1 MQFEQALDL
10 FTTIIDT
17 EGGISGVIDTSVT
30 SFASFVLSEQLDSAA
45 AGSVESAVAAALSV
59 YDLRNRAQSDGSN
72 LAVAVN
78 NLSIC
83 ALYVKQIRTAITR
96 LEQLVLLDPAR
107 HLTDP
112 VVFNL
117 CTLYDLSYAPDTSM
131 MKKKLMQKVAG
142 EYHVDDPILHWRSF
156 RLS

>member
-1 MQFEQALDL
+1 MDL
-10 FTTIIDT
+10 FATIIDT
-17 EGGISGVIDTSVT
+17 EGGMTGDSGVS
-30 SFASFVLSEQLDSAA
+30 SQLAASIPAEQLHCASTGTCEAA
-45 AGSVESAVAAALSV
+45 VVSALSV
-59 YDLRNRAQSDGSN
+59 YDLQERAQADGSN

-83 ALYVKQIRTAITR
+83 ALYVKEIRTAISR
-96 LEQLVLLDPAR
+96 LEQLVLRDPAR

-117 CTLYDLSYAPDTSM
+117 CTLYDLSYAPDASVT
-131 MKKKLMQKVAG
+131 KKKVMQRVAG

>member
-1 MQFEQALDL
+1 MDL
-10 FTTIIDT
+10 FATIIDT
-17 EGGISGVIDTSVT
+17 EGGMSAEGGAASLLATSLT
-30 SFASFVLSEQLDSAA
+30 SQQLQSVG
-45 AGSVESAVAAALSV
+45 AGSCEAAVVSALSV
-59 YDLRNRAQSDGSN
+59 YDLHLRSQADGSN

-83 ALYVKQIRTAITR
+83 ALYVKEIRTAIAR

-117 CTLYDLSYAPDTSM
+117 CTLYDLSYAPDASVT
-131 MKKKLMQKVAG
+131 KKKVMQRVAS